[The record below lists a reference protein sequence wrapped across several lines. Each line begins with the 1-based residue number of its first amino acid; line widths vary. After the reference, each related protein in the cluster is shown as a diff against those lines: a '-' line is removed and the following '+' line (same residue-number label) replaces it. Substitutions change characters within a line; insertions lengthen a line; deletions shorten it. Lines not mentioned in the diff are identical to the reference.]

1 MASYLKP
8 RRGTASNSSSIVL
21 KSGEIFFEI
30 GNSGTPTTGSGAKS
44 FGKIKM
50 GDGSTSYSNL
60 GYFIDV
66 DTTAVDWTDSTSTAT
81 SAAQGADNY
90 QDLNAITPTATLKS
104 ILGNIKS
111 LLFNHSTQITTIN
124 SKLSDRVIA
133 TSNGD
138 NTTPI
143 STRLGVI
150 KTAWNALTDD
160 QKGRCVILF
169 GGTIFHCMNASYGMF
184 ANTYYNGTYMIH
196 VQFNLDI
203 TKYYSG
209 AITSVT
215 DTSSNTSSNNLILVL
230 RGNY

>member
-66 DTTAVDWTDSTSTAT
+66 DTTAVDWTDSTSTT

-124 SKLSDRVIA
+124 SKLSDLYGWTFVKNITSTTGESVTIPNTANEILVMQKTSAIVYGSMVIPKIVM
-133 TSNGD
+133 SDQISMKVNVSGMQKELFFNGSLWKVTD
-138 NTTPI
+138 ANVY
-143 STRLGVI
+143 GVI
-150 KTAWNALTDD
+150 FY
-160 QKGRCVILF
+160 R
-169 GGTIFHCMNASYGMF
+169 
-184 ANTYYNGTYMIH
+184 
-196 VQFNLDI
+196 
-203 TKYYSG
+203 
-209 AITSVT
+209 
-215 DTSSNTSSNNLILVL
+215 
-230 RGNY
+230 